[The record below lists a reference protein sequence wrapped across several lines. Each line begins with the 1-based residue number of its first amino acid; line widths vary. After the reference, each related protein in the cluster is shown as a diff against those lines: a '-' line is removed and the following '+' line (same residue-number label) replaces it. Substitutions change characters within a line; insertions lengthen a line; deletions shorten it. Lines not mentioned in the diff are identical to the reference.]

1 MQQLSE
7 MDSNFL
13 QQESA
18 RTPMHISPVT
28 VYDQSARQ
36 GGKVR
41 YEDILT
47 VFERNLHKSVIFRRK
62 LAGGAMGLDTPYWV
76 EDRSFDLEFHV
87 RHIALPKPGDWRQ
100 FCILL
105 ARLQSRGLDMKR
117 PLWEAY
123 VIEGLNKVEGL
134 PANSFAIML
143 KIHHSAIDG
152 ISGAEIITA
161 IHSLND
167 EISPPVIDTWKG
179 ESEPSA
185 LQVWSRA
192 YLHNLQ
198 RPVKFVETIGS
209 LVPAVLRARKLSANP
224 HSDRRKNLTAKTR
237 FNARI
242 TSNRVTDA
250 LIMDL
255 AEVKAMRKALND
267 VTINDIIV
275 AVIGGALRKYL
286 DAKGE
291 LPENSLIAG
300 APVNVRSERNSE
312 SSGNQVS
319 LMRINMATNITDP
332 VERLQ
337 AVHESAQE
345 SKAFSNA
352 LGASVMMN
360 VSEVLIPQVLG
371 WGFRLATLAAAQTAR
386 PMPCHV
392 VISNVPG
399 PQMPLYLA
407 GAKVHLMMGL
417 GPLLDLMGLFHAVIS
432 GAGLITINF
441 VCCREMM
448 PDPQFY
454 KRCLE
459 EAYEELRV
467 AAQQATAGRAST
479 PKRKTKTSEK
489 PEGRSASNGKGK
501 IKPKGKVKA
510 KGKVKSKS
518 RQ

>member
-18 RTPMHISPVT
+18 RTPMHISPVI
-28 VYDQSARQ
+28 VYDQSERK

-41 YEDILT
+41 YKDILA
-47 VFERNLHKSVIFRRK
+47 VFERNLYKSKIFRRK

-76 EDRSFDLEFHV
+76 EDKGFDLEFHV

-123 VIEGLNKVEGL
+123 VIEGLNEVEGL
-134 PANSFAIML
+134 PQNSFALMI

-161 IHSLND
+161 IHSLSD
-167 EISPPVIDTWKG
+167 EIAPPVIDTWKG
-179 ESEPSA
+179 ENEPSA
-185 LQVWSRA
+185 LKIWSRA

-198 RPVKFVETIGS
+198 RPIKFVETVSS
-209 LVPAVLRARKLSANP
+209 LVPAILRAQKLSANP
-224 HSDRRKNLTAKTR
+224 ANDRREELTAKTR

-242 TSNRVTDA
+242 SSNRVTDT

-255 AEVKAMRKALND
+255 AEVKSIRKTLGD

-286 DAKGE
+286 QAKDE
-291 LPENSLIAG
+291 LPQNSLIAG

-319 LMRINMATNITDP
+319 LMRIDMATNIADP
-332 VERLQ
+332 TERLQ
-337 AVHESAQE
+337 AVHESAQQ

-352 LGASVMMN
+352 LGASVMMDI
-360 VSEVLIPQVLG
+360 SEILIPQVLG
-371 WGFRLATLAAAQTAR
+371 WGFRAATLAASRTAR

-407 GAKVHLMMGL
+407 GAKVNLMMGL

-432 GAGLITINF
+432 GAGRITINF
-441 VCCREMM
+441 ICCREMM
-448 PDPQFY
+448 PDPEFY
-454 KRCLE
+454 KTCLE
-459 EAYEELRV
+459 EAYEELRA
-467 AAQQATAGRAST
+467 AAQKARPSAAAKGNTR
-479 PKRKTKTSEK
+479 KKTK
-489 PEGRSASNGKGK
+489 G
-501 IKPKGKVKA
+501 KA
-510 KGKVKSKS
+510 KAQQKTS
-518 RQ
+518 RRNPKK